1 MRKCKM
7 WTEEEIQFLKFAYPN
22 SEFTFNEITRVLNRS
37 RGSVVSKAATLKLN
51 RPLPE
56 TLPDGYKRCTKCKVI
71 APFDYFY
78 RDKTNKKGMHG
89 WCKECHKTYKNGKL
103 NLKQENDLKEEIS
116 FKKCTKCKEIKPL
129 NEFYKQS
136 KSKDGYA
143 YQCKDCRRI
152 MKRKYTITG
161 GY

>member
-1 MRKCKM
+1 M
-7 WTEEEIQFLKFAYPN
+7 QFLKFAYPN
-22 SEFTFNEITRVLNRS
+22 SEFTIAEIAHVLNKRS
-37 RGSVVSKAATLKLN
+37 SSVRSKANKLKLN

-71 APFDYFY
+71 APLDFFS
-78 RDKTNKKGMHG
+78 RDKSAKTGRQR
-89 WCKECHKTYKNGKL
+89 WCKECQRNYIKNKS
-103 NLKQENDLKEEIS
+103 NSKQETDLKEEIS